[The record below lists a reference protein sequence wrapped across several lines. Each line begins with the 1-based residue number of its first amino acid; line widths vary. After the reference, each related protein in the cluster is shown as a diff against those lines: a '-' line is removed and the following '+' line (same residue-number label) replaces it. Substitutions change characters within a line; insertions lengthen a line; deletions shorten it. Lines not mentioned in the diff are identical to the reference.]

1 MQLIQYLPEKGPLE
15 AGEQI
20 IALEQTAWPSGA
32 DQAVFPSAPHTYV
45 TSFAFFEHGK
55 AVCHV
60 GIRKA
65 LLLHNGV
72 NYLAYGISEVVTH
85 PSFRHQGLAT
95 RLLGLSA
102 EFILSQGADISIFTC
117 APSRVPFYTRNG
129 WCPCPNSCL
138 VGGTRQQPFRS
149 DLLGLITMIR
159 FISDRAIAHR
169 QAFEQTDIFLELGQC
184 QLW

>member
-65 LLLHNGV
+65 LLLHNGGQDEREEDALG
-72 NYLAYGISEVVTH
+72 NDRVTGH
-85 PSFRHQGLAT
+85 YRFDAS
-95 RLLGLSA
+95 RLPEEL
-102 EFILSQGADISIFTC
+102 
-117 APSRVPFYTRNG
+117 R
-129 WCPCPNSCL
+129 
-138 VGGTRQQPFRS
+138 
-149 DLLGLITMIR
+149 
-159 FISDRAIAHR
+159 IAW
-169 QAFEQTDIFLELGQC
+169 EG
-184 QLW
+184 

>member
-102 EFILSQGADISIFTC
+102 EFILSQGAD
-117 APSRVPFYTRNG
+117 
-129 WCPCPNSCL
+129 PCPNSCL

-169 QAFEQTDIFLELGQC
+169 QAFEQTDIFLELGQG

>member
-72 NYLAYGISEVVTH
+72 NYLA
-85 PSFRHQGLAT
+85 
-95 RLLGLSA
+95 
-102 EFILSQGADISIFTC
+102 
-117 APSRVPFYTRNG
+117 
-129 WCPCPNSCL
+129 
-138 VGGTRQQPFRS
+138 
-149 DLLGLITMIR
+149 
-159 FISDRAIAHR
+159 
-169 QAFEQTDIFLELGQC
+169 
-184 QLW
+184 